1 MPSLTT
7 KNRRRIREA
16 IDFLNSKRRPVAI
29 RIEGAAPR
37 FTSKIIKAD
46 HGDLLARAGIGGN
59 LLVEMLSPE
68 EGNELIQSSKGIRVR
83 FSIGKS
89 DCEFLAHYIKKS
101 EVSPYYGH
109 IITYPEAITI
119 LDRRRDNRYEVDLAE
134 APLFVNAKVTIK
146 TGSLEERSYDLKV
159 FDISESGVGLLVQE
173 EMGALL
179 EAIDIGSRPEEI
191 ELLASWTTIK
201 VNGTVKHRSN
211 VQEGKFAGRYLVGIQ
226 LDEKLERYI

>member
-37 FTSKIIKAD
+37 FSSKIIKAD
-46 HGDLLARAGIGGN
+46 HGDLFARAGIGGN
-59 LLVEMLSPE
+59 LLIDMLSPE
-68 EGNELIQSSKGIRVR
+68 EGNELIQSPKAIKVI

-89 DCEFLAHYIKKS
+89 DCEFLSRYIKKS

-119 LDRRRDNRYEVDLAE
+119 LDRRKGDRYEVDLAKV
-134 APLFVNAKVTIK
+134 PLFVSAKVTIK
-146 TGSLEERSYDLKV
+146 TGSSKEQSYDLKV
-159 FDISESGVGLLVQE
+159 FDISESGVGVLVQE
-173 EMGALL
+173 ESGPLL
-179 EAIDIGSRPEEI
+179 EALALGRRPEEI

-201 VNGTVKHRSN
+201 VNGTVKHRSR

-226 LDEKLERYI
+226 LDEKLEHYI